1 MNDKIWKRGKRQKG
15 CIELF
20 QSITGDVIVQGH
32 FDHLGASREG
42 ALNAGT
48 SFITVARTI
57 KEILVCHKGSVF
69 CQSLASEAGKLT

>member
-15 CIELF
+15 YIELF

-57 KEILVCHKGSVF
+57 KEILVYHIGR
-69 CQSLASEAGKLT
+69 